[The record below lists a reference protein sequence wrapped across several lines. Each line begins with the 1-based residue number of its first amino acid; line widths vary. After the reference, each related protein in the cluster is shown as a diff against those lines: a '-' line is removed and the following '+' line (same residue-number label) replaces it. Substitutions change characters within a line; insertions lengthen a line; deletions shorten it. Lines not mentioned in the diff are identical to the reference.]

1 MPPLA
6 SQFTHRLKNVGMS
19 WTRTRPLASQ
29 FRSVLSVSSHFKVP
43 EQGMKEYELL
53 SRGTAF
59 CLSLPGPPPSP
70 SKVVLVTCSH
80 VLAPY
85 KWRQHFKEPWLE
97 FVKNEH
103 VECRIQ
109 AWKQAEGDPSRGQLG
124 VETRVQGL
132 SIYHHT
138 LDLCMLPI
146 HKKTADAYDLMP
158 FEDRDQGEPLA
169 ESEELTFVGFPSA
182 VSSPGGE
189 QQEKLGVLP
198 PRWVHGRA
206 LASIRDKQ
214 GRFYAKT
221 EERLAVGM
229 SGGPVL
235 DRHGRCCGIFQG
247 ILPPPPKTP
256 EEEEAQA
263 ASDLDPILRPFQ
275 IEGWERHAGFIPLA
289 AVRAFLE
296 EKK

>member
-1 MPPLA
+1 MP
-6 SQFTHRLKNVGMS
+6 
-19 WTRTRPLASQ
+19 WTRKRPLASQ

-43 EQGMKEYELL
+43 EQGMKEYEML

-59 CLSLPGPPPSP
+59 CLSLPGPPRAP
-70 SKVVLVTCSH
+70 SKLVLVTCSH

-97 FVKNEH
+97 FVKDEH

-109 AWKQAEGDPSRGQLG
+109 AWKEEEGDPGKGQLG
-124 VETRVQGL
+124 DETRVQGL
-132 SIYHHT
+132 SSYHHI
-138 LDLCMLPI
+138 LDLCMLPV
-146 HKKTADAYDLMP
+146 HKNTVDAYALRP
-158 FEDRDQGEPLA
+158 LEDRDQGEPLA
-169 ESEELTFVGFPSA
+169 EGEELTFVGFPSA
-182 VSSPGGE
+182 MSRSGKE
-189 QQEKLGVLP
+189 QEKLGVLP
-198 PRWVHGRA
+198 PRRVQGRA
-206 LASIRDKQ
+206 LASVRDKQ

-247 ILPPPPKTP
+247 ILPPAPQTP
-256 EEEEAQA
+256 QEEKEQA
-263 ASDLDPILRPFQ
+263 ANDLDPILRPLQ
-275 IEGWERHAGFIPLA
+275 IAGWERHAGFIPLA